1 MCNIAHFKVIKTSNF
16 SLKTNN
22 YSLIGK
28 FYGTPNNLSV
38 LVHQLHKIIV
48 K

>member
-1 MCNIAHFKVIKTSNF
+1 MLQTRLFIGTLNIINPYIIS
-16 SLKTNN
+16 
-22 YSLIGK
+22 K

-38 LVHQLHKIIV
+38 LVHQLYKIIV